1 MWAVVTRGNGGYDQL
16 DYCQVKRPQPDSG
29 EVLIRVLAAGM
40 NNTEIN
46 TRLGWYS
53 SSVDGSTAGLSDSSD
68 FKGDDG
74 GWNESTPFPLIQGTD
89 CCGEIIAVGDG
100 ISAKRIGERVLVRAC
115 MRPKGFDNPENI
127 WMASDFDGAFAEYVA
142 VPGSEAFAVK
152 CDWSDAELATI
163 PCAYGTSE
171 NMLVEA
177 AVRDTDR
184 VLVTGAS
191 GGVGSATVQLA
202 KQRGA
207 EVVAV
212 VSVSK
217 RGLVEELGADLVI
230 DRDQDLRAVLGDGS
244 VSLIVDNVMG
254 DGLADRIKLLQRGG
268 RLVTSGAIAG
278 PMVTVDIRDVYLN
291 DLKIIG
297 CTGWCEP
304 SFPNLVSYIEKNEI
318 KPLLANT
325 YPLADIVAA
334 QTQFMLKQHV
344 GNFVLIPS

>member
-1 MWAVVTRGNGGYDQL
+1 MWAVVTRGNGGYEQL
-16 DYCQVKRPQPDSG
+16 DFCQVKRPQPAAG
-29 EVLIRVLAAGM
+29 EVLIKVLAAGM

-53 SSVDGSTAGLSDSSD
+53 SSVEGSTAGLSNTSD

-89 CCGEIIAVGDG
+89 CCGEIVATGDG
-100 ISAKRIGERVLVRAC
+100 VDSSRIGARVLVRAC
-115 MRPKGFDNPENI
+115 MRPKGFENADNI
-127 WMASDFDGAFAEYVA
+127 WMASDFDGAFAEFVA
-142 VPGSEAFAVK
+142 VPASEAFAVN

-163 PCAYGTSE
+163 PCAYGTAE
-171 NMLVEA
+171 NMLLEA
-177 AVRDTDR
+177 AITGADR

-202 KQRGA
+202 RQRGA

-212 VSVSK
+212 VSTAK
-217 RGLVEELGADLVI
+217 QALVKDLGANVVV
-230 DRDQDLRAVLGDGS
+230 DRNQNLREVLGDGS

-254 DGLADRIKLLQRGG
+254 DGLADRIKLLHRGG

-278 PMVTVDIRDVYLN
+278 PMVSVDIRDVYLN
-291 DLKIIG
+291 DLRIIG

-304 SFPNLVSYIEKNEI
+304 TFPNLVTCIERGEI
-318 KPLLANT
+318 KPLLAQT
-325 YPLADIVAA
+325 FPLSEIVAA
-334 QTQFMLKQHV
+334 QTQFMLKAHV
-344 GNFVLIPS
+344 GNFVLLP